1 MASIIVPSG
10 EGIELAYEELNVGG
24 LRVNQAN
31 DRHGE
36 VGSEDLAIAELF
48 RLHDAQMRNLAADI
62 AAVGAVY
69 DPPLVMPTDD
79 GFVVFDGNRRIT
91 CLKLLLDPARA
102 PTADLRAYFTT
113 LRDGANGNVPARL
126 TCQIEDDRNLIDSIL
141 FRRHTGSQ
149 RGVGQLDWNDRAK
162 LNFVE
167 RTGQG
172 GGINVAAEVE
182 RVLAEAD
189 RLPEGNIPWSTLTR
203 LLSSE
208 EFRNRAGVSTAG
220 RRFRLTHDHGAVA
233 DALHRIASDLANQV
247 VTLGDLWNNEG
258 KRAYL
263 NRLQDEGVL
272 PAENERLPEPVDA
285 GGPVRNPRRN
295 PPPPRP
301 PQTTFIP
308 ADAPR
313 IQWIAAQQRV
323 RAIWEEL
330 QSLTLREHPN
340 ATSALMRILL
350 ELSVESYIA
359 EHGLNVPDNLSRK
372 VGAVSGD
379 LLQRQIIDR
388 AYFDELERIRLNDQ
402 LISVASMQRYIHSP
416 DFAPME
422 NELRT
427 YWVRLGRFL
436 VATLNR

>member
-1 MASIIVPSG
+1 M
-10 EGIELAYEELNVGG
+10 AYEELELDD

-48 RLHDAQMRNLAADI
+48 RLHEAQMRNLAADI

-69 DPPLVMPTDD
+69 DPPLVMRSEDIY
-79 GFVVFDGNRRIT
+79 VVFDGNRRVT
-91 CLKLLLDPARA
+91 CLKLLRDPARS
-102 PTADLRAYFTT
+102 PTAHLRGYFEG
-113 LRDGANGNVPARL
+113 LADGVVIPDRL
-126 TCQIEDDRNLIDSIL
+126 TCQVEDDRILIDNIL

-182 RVLAEAD
+182 RLLAEAD

-220 RRFRLTHDHGAVA
+220 RRFRLTHDHGAVTE
-233 DALHRIASDLANQV
+233 ALQRITNDLANQV
-247 VTLGDLWNNEG
+247 VTLGHLWNNEG

-263 NRLQDEGVL
+263 NRLEAEGIL
-272 PAENERLPEPVDA
+272 PRENERLEEPVE
-285 GGPVRNPRRN
+285 GPGVPRNPRPRQ
-295 PPPPRP
+295 PAPRP

-308 ADAPR
+308 ADAPH
-313 IQWIAAQQRV
+313 IQWIATQQRV

-330 QSLTLREHPN
+330 QSLSLGEHPN
-340 ATSALMRILL
+340 AVSALMRILV
-350 ELSVESYIA
+350 ELSVESYVA
-359 EHGLNVPDNLSRK
+359 EHGLQVPDNLSRK
-372 VGAVSGD
+372 VGAVSAH
-379 LLQRQIIDR
+379 LFRRQIIDR
-388 AYFDELERIRLNDQ
+388 AYYDELERMRLNDQ

-422 NELRT
+422 NELRA
-427 YWVRLGRFL
+427 YWNRLGRFL
-436 VATLNR
+436 ISALNR